1 MSWWNDIWLS
11 ESITSFLSTQR
22 PIVFDSNTDLTSDA
36 LVNDLWADNIPQIS
50 YTKGAAILEMLDS
63 VIGTNRMRKVLR
75 DYVRNYQFG
84 IATTANFLN
93 ILKDVTK
100 DLPFDTVE
108 FFSSWLYQGSHPIIF
123 IDYDKEMKR
132 FILSQTPK
140 MGPRNIQW
148 KIPIWIDCIVGTKR
162 ETLYWIP
169 KNQQLILDLQ
179 NLTTSDSKDAVA
191 FNRNKAVYYQISYR
205 YK

>member
-84 IATTANFLN
+84 IATTADFLN

-100 DLPFDTVE
+100 V
-108 FFSSWLYQGSHPIIF
+108 
-123 IDYDKEMKR
+123 
-132 FILSQTPK
+132 
-140 MGPRNIQW
+140 
-148 KIPIWIDCIVGTKR
+148 
-162 ETLYWIP
+162 
-169 KNQQLILDLQ
+169 
-179 NLTTSDSKDAVA
+179 
-191 FNRNKAVYYQISYR
+191 
-205 YK
+205 